1 MPRRPTHKLSKPR
14 TGNPSAA
21 PSPVTSPQSA
31 TSPRFSSVSLIG
43 SPTRP
48 LSYQQSPAA
57 AAPWPLAPGDGMKDR
72 LETLP
77 EGLLDTDNEYT
88 SKVYRTRTLQSEQAS
103 RRNSLGVGTT
113 GLGDP
118 RGSFHAL
125 PRTGEVSRLDRTMSL
140 QNFDF
145 RAPPKHD
152 LHPYEA
158 QRLSM
163 NRDECDII
171 TSPVQESFEAAS
183 SIVDLQ
189 QSTSA
194 SITRRN
200 SEVSL
205 CTPMR
210 RRSMIQTPGVATRA
224 QVPLSTKSSFRR
236 SHPPTPNMSRRNS
249 IEPMTA
255 RHTISLPPP
264 PVPSFS
270 QERSITPSEEEFKQL
285 GAMKFGSLRIVN
297 GSPIPTPT
305 PEPGHRC
312 QGPSTALQRDA
323 SQSYFEGVKT
333 GAVDEGFASKVKGN
347 LVQERTTTERSAL
360 SAAETAQTETRQSEN
375 WASQPTSSSFEKFI
389 ALSSNQNGYPYLA
402 DLQVTSK
409 HTEHEDELFEEDGS
423 PSEFIV
429 PEVLDIRED
438 SSAKPLLG
446 LDSSAHIKA
455 SDLTRSDSGYVASPS
470 SEVSRLPLTKSDS
483 GYASKASIRSLHGSK
498 SKTRDEDMDAL
509 PLGDA
514 SNDDKTTSRR
524 STKDKRLE
532 YLPLSSNPPMERAP
546 VMSPKNLLSPS
557 LLRLSSARSRG
568 SHDSQEMSTGSGHA
582 STNSV
587 EPEVNQTDFEPVG
600 VAKRPSRLQR
610 LLSVGRR
617 KSLPAAHTV
626 FANHEID
633 SPVPAIPVD
642 MENHLDERNGQFPAA
657 TRRLALR
664 LEPSME
670 TLRTIFSVG
679 SMDVGASED
688 QGGASRRESSHELAE
703 SHRRS
708 LHRISLRSLRKTQ
721 SHMTIPDIALSQPSA
736 EHPGKLNS
744 DLANRSFLS
753 PTNPSNKD
761 EQPKADD
768 VTIAPQESGA
778 TGANDFS
785 PRSRRTLTKPN
796 RDGRVGRSLTT
807 HDSEPD
813 FLKVDPMAHGRY
825 SGATTSAKRSK
836 TPPPLSMRSHNARRS
851 ALAMNGNEVRM
862 ADYSY
867 LDKKGG
873 PQGPAQDRAL
883 GLSKAEWTTSVS
895 NRETIRSLRRRSE
908 PLQGR
913 PLGESLQQTPQ
924 ARNRS
929 SRDGHDLN
937 QYPLTSAAQRQMQSQ
952 LTGSASTNSP
962 NPQSHNRILTN
973 RPYQRHARG
982 GSLDSRSSGEQN
994 PPYRVLHSYNSP
1006 AYRGLPIWG

>member
-1 MPRRPTHKLSKPR
+1 
-14 TGNPSAA
+14 
-21 PSPVTSPQSA
+21 
-31 TSPRFSSVSLIG
+31 
-43 SPTRP
+43 
-48 LSYQQSPAA
+48 
-57 AAPWPLAPGDGMKDR
+57 
-72 LETLP
+72 
-77 EGLLDTDNEYT
+77 
-88 SKVYRTRTLQSEQAS
+88 
-103 RRNSLGVGTT
+103 
-113 GLGDP
+113 
-118 RGSFHAL
+118 
-125 PRTGEVSRLDRTMSL
+125 
-140 QNFDF
+140 
-145 RAPPKHD
+145 
-152 LHPYEA
+152 
-158 QRLSM
+158 
-163 NRDECDII
+163 
-171 TSPVQESFEAAS
+171 
-183 SIVDLQ
+183 
-189 QSTSA
+189 
-194 SITRRN
+194 
-200 SEVSL
+200 
-205 CTPMR
+205 
-210 RRSMIQTPGVATRA
+210 
-224 QVPLSTKSSFRR
+224 
-236 SHPPTPNMSRRNS
+236 MSRRNS

-270 QERSITPSEEEFKQL
+270 QERSTTPSEEEFKQL
-285 GAMKFGSLRIVN
+285 GAIKFGSLRIVN

-305 PEPGHRC
+305 PEPVHRC
-312 QGPSTALQRDA
+312 QDPFTELQRDA
-323 SQSYFEGVKT
+323 SQSYFEGAKT
-333 GAVDEGFASKVKGN
+333 GAVDESLTSKVKN
-347 LVQERTTTERSAL
+347 KAAQEGTTERSAL
-360 SAAETAQTETRQSEN
+360 SAAETAQIETRQSES

-389 ALSSNQNGYPYLA
+389 ALSFNQNGYPFAA

-409 HTEHEDELFEEDGS
+409 HTEHEDQLFEDGS
-423 PSEFIV
+423 PSEYIA

-446 LDSSAHIKA
+446 LDSSAIIKA

-509 PLGDA
+509 PLRDA
-514 SNDDKTTSRR
+514 SNDDTTTSRR
-524 STKDKRLE
+524 STKDKALE
-532 YLPLSSNPPMERAP
+532 YLPLSSNPPMERAT
-546 VMSPKNLLSPS
+546 VMSPKSLLSPS

-568 SHDSQEMSTGSGHA
+568 SHDSQDMSTGSGPA

-587 EPEVNQTDFEPVG
+587 EAEANQTDLEPVD

-617 KSLPAAHTV
+617 KSLPAAHKV

-633 SPVPAIPVD
+633 SPVPAIPTD

-679 SMDVGASED
+679 SMDVGAPED
-688 QGGASRRESSHELAE
+688 QGGASRRESSHELTD

-736 EHPGKLNS
+736 EHLGRLNS
-744 DLANRSFLS
+744 NLENSNFLS
-753 PTNPSNKD
+753 PTGPSNQD

-768 VTIAPQESGA
+768 DLTVAPQESGA
-778 TGANDFS
+778 AGANDFP

-796 RDGRVGRSLTT
+796 RDGRVGQTLTT
-807 HDSEPD
+807 QASEPD

-836 TPPPLSMRSHNARRS
+836 TPPPLSMRSHNARLS
-851 ALAMNGNEVRM
+851 ALATNGNEVRI
-862 ADYSY
+862 ADYSNVN
-867 LDKKGG
+867 KKGG

-883 GLSKAEWTTSVS
+883 GLSKAERTTSVS
-895 NRETIRSLRRRSE
+895 NHETIRSLRRRSE

-913 PLGESLQQTPQ
+913 PLGDSLQHTPK

-952 LTGSASTNSP
+952 LTGSNSSP
-962 NPQSHNRILTN
+962 NAQSHDRILTN